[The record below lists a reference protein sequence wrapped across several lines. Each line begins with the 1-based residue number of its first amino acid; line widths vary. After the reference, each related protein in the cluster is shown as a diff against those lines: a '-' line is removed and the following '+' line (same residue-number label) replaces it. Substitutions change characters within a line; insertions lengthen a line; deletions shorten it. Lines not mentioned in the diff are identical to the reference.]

1 MLNHTGAT
9 TIEATT
15 TTSTRQTLSVGE
27 NHTINTVH
35 RALNTRNPDSLIAAA
50 VLLRDFM
57 LSLLHKYDHAYHFEV
72 MLKDFQ
78 HKLMMIYHS
87 MGSDPHQRGFNLYHY
102 SPDSETPED
111 EPQHQLAL
119 QVLKKALMVYNQAKE
134 AATPRE
140 PESPTTPREPES
152 PTSVYGM

>member
-1 MLNHTGAT
+1 M
-9 TIEATT
+9 ID
-15 TTSTRQTLSVGE
+15 
-27 NHTINTVH
+27 TVH
-35 RALNTRNPDSLIAAA
+35 RALKTRNPDSLIAAA
-50 VLLRDFM
+50 VLLREFT
-57 LSLLHKYDHAYHFEV
+57 LSLLNENDHACHFEAK
-72 MLKDFQ
+72 LKHF
-78 HKLMMIYHS
+78 KRELMMIYHS

-111 EPQHQLAL
+111 EPQHLHAL
-119 QVLKKALMVYNQAKE
+119 QVLKSALMVYNQAKE